1 MRLFLILQFFSF
13 SLIFSEPL
21 KAGDELKLIQYQTQ
35 FGDEVTVP
43 ESTSRLIFASEM
55 EASKIAHSVLENAGA
70 DYLKNRSAVLVSDI
84 HRMPYFI
91 TKFVALP
98 KLKSYSYTIHLIREE
113 GPGEIF
119 PREKGKLTLIS
130 LKKFKILSIKF
141 ISSSDELKEELEKK

>member
-1 MRLFLILQFFSF
+1 MRLFLILLFFSF

-21 KAGDELKLIQYQTQ
+21 KPGDELKLIQYQTQ
-35 FGDEVTVP
+35 FGDEVRLP
-43 ESTSRLIFASEM
+43 ESTSKLIFASEM
-55 EASKIAHSVLENAGA
+55 EASKIAHSVLETAGS
-70 DYLKNRSAVLVSDI
+70 DYLKNRSAAFVSDI

-98 KLKSYSYTIHLIREE
+98 KMKSYAYTMHLIREE
-113 GPGEIF
+113 GPGDIF